1 MAYHVSAASD
11 TDFVQAL
18 YAKLAAACDLTYAIR
33 TAVPDGIS
41 LTWRQSDTEKLI
53 FVQNFGDSAAAVQL
67 DQPYENVLSGET
79 VSGSLN
85 IEKYGFAVL
94 AKQI

>member
-1 MAYHVSAASD
+1 M
-11 TDFVQAL
+11 
-18 YAKLAAACDLTYAIR
+18 
-33 TAVPDGIS
+33 PDGVS

-67 DQPYENVLSGET
+67 DQHYENVLTGET

>member
-1 MAYHVSAASD
+1 MA
-11 TDFVQAL
+11 L
-18 YAKLAAACDLTYAIR
+18 GMEYAKKCNADLLLATDPDCDR
-33 TAVPDGIS
+33 CGTAVPDGIS